1 MCSYCGCENIEVVGR
16 FMAEHVEIINASGV
30 LRRVCETG
38 DAAQVASAAAHLAGL
53 LHPHTAA
60 EEVGVFAVLAEDEE
74 FTSHVRSLC
83 EEHVELDRQLDAI
96 AAGHHGSF
104 PAFDHALRV
113 HVDREENGLF
123 PAAAI
128 ALAGA
133 EWQRVADLTAAAD
146 AAAAEVA
153 DRSNHHR

>member
-16 FMAEHVEIINASGV
+16 FMAEHVE
-30 LRRVCETG
+30 
-38 DAAQVASAAAHLAGL
+38 
-53 LHPHTAA
+53 
-60 EEVGVFAVLAEDEE
+60 
-74 FTSHVRSLC
+74 
-83 EEHVELDRQLDAI
+83 LDRWLDAI
-96 AAGHHGSF
+96 AAGDHGSF
-104 PAFDHALRV
+104 PAFDRALRV

-146 AAAAEVA
+146 VAAADVI
-153 DRSNHHR
+153 DRGNLRR